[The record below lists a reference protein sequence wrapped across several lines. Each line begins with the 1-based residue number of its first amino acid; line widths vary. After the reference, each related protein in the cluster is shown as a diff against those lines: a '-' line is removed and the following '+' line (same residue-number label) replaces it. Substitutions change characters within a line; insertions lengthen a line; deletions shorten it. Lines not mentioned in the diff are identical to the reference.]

1 MQVTVNKSLQLDTP
15 VQNVWTLFRDVDR
28 FARLVPGVTDIQV
41 EKEGDQEKY
50 IARLV
55 DKVGPF
61 KIEMTV
67 EIKLVQMVTDQLL
80 EAQLTGF
87 DRGGKN
93 RLKGNL
99 QAELSQLENDKTQVE
114 FSANIEVLV
123 DWPVWVLHRYA
134 VERISTSPNSL
145 DASNSSFHLSDQGV
159 LAGKM

>member
-87 DRGGKN
+87 DGGGKN
-93 RLKGNL
+93 RMKGNL

-114 FSANIEVLV
+114 FSANIEVLGRLASLGASPIRRRT
-123 DWPVWVLHRYA
+123 DQHFSEFAR
-134 VERISTSPNSL
+134 RIEQQF
-145 DASNSSFHLSDQGV
+145 SSE
-159 LAGKM
+159 

>member
-87 DRGGKN
+87 DGGGKN
-93 RLKGNL
+93 RMKGNL
-99 QAELSQLENDKTQVE
+99 QAKLSQLENDKTQVE
-114 FSANIEVLV
+114 FSANIEVLGKLASLGASPIRRRT
-123 DWPVWVLHRYA
+123 DQHFSEFAR
-134 VERISTSPNSL
+134 RIEQQF
-145 DASNSSFHLSDQGV
+145 SSE
-159 LAGKM
+159 

>member
-55 DKVGPF
+55 DNVGPF

-80 EAQLTGF
+80 EALLTGF
-87 DRGGKN
+87 DGGGKN
-93 RLKGNL
+93 RMKGNL
-99 QAELSQLENDKTQVE
+99 QAKLSQLENDKTQVE
-114 FSANIEVLV
+114 FTANIEVLGRLASLGASPIRRRT
-123 DWPVWVLHRYA
+123 DQHFSEFAR
-134 VERISTSPNSL
+134 RIEQQF
-145 DASNSSFHLSDQGV
+145 SSE
-159 LAGKM
+159 

>member
-28 FARLVPGVTDIQV
+28 FARLIPGVSDIQV

-50 IARLV
+50 IARLA

-67 EIKLVQMVTDQLL
+67 EIKLVQMVTNQLL

-87 DRGGKN
+87 DGGGKN
-93 RLKGNL
+93 RMKGHL

-114 FSANIEVLV
+114 FTANIEVLGRLASLGASPIRRRT
-123 DWPVWVLHRYA
+123 DQHFSEFAR
-134 VERISTSPNSL
+134 RIEQQF
-145 DASNSSFHLSDQGV
+145 SSE
-159 LAGKM
+159 

>member
-67 EIKLVQMVTDQLL
+67 EIKLVQMVTEQLL

-114 FSANIEVLV
+114 FSANIEVLGRLASLGASPIRRRT
-123 DWPVWVLHRYA
+123 DQHFSEFAR
-134 VERISTSPNSL
+134 RIEQQF
-145 DASNSSFHLSDQGV
+145 SSE
-159 LAGKM
+159 

>member
-87 DRGGKN
+87 DGGGKN
-93 RLKGNL
+93 RMKGNL
-99 QAELSQLENDKTQVE
+99 QAKLSQLENDKTQVE
-114 FSANIEVLV
+114 FTANIEVLGRLASLGASPIRRRT
-123 DWPVWVLHRYA
+123 DQHFSEFAR
-134 VERISTSPNSL
+134 RIEQQF
-145 DASNSSFHLSDQGV
+145 SSE
-159 LAGKM
+159 

>member
-41 EKEGDQEKY
+41 EKESDQEKY

-87 DRGGKN
+87 DGGGKN
-93 RLKGNL
+93 RMKGNL

-114 FSANIEVLV
+114 FSANIEVLGKLASLGASPIRRRT
-123 DWPVWVLHRYA
+123 DQHFSEFAR
-134 VERISTSPNSL
+134 RIEQQF
-145 DASNSSFHLSDQGV
+145 SS
-159 LAGKM
+159 A